1 MTKFVDSIRFGL
13 FSLVTVVHFNFNFF
27 YWFSIFPGYH
37 YVGGRGV
44 LKVETKKW
52 QSQGQSSPLVSW
64 TAALSKPMHHT
75 LILKH
80 LMGSV
85 FVQRGYI
92 E

>member
-1 MTKFVDSIRFGL
+1 MFKALTLILQLVNHRICGL
-13 FSLVTVVHFNFNFF
+13 NQVWVIQVGYCSTLQFLFFF

-64 TAALSKPMHHT
+64 AAALSKPMHHA
-75 LILKH
+75 LIFPH
-80 LMGSV
+80 
-85 FVQRGYI
+85 
-92 E
+92 